1 VGGWGVGGNLGRSQ
15 SSRNIRE
22 HLPCHEGELSPFGVQ
37 TSARLETSLSVHSPN
52 SPQATVYLSLIINK
66 SLKKKKEEIFKTKY
80 IKMIEVLKE
89 EINKSLK
96 ETQENTNKQLE
107 KIISPRKSRKHK
119 YS

>member
-1 VGGWGVGGNLGRSQ
+1 
-15 SSRNIRE
+15 
-22 HLPCHEGELSPFGVQ
+22 
-37 TSARLETSLSVHSPN
+37 
-52 SPQATVYLSLIINK
+52 
-66 SLKKKKEEIFKTKY
+66 
-80 IKMIEVLKE
+80 MIEVLKE